1 MIRLPDVERSYAVEI
16 VRKTIHLS
24 SLSIPIVYF
33 FISRSTALT
42 ILVPLTLLFGLTD
55 AARHV
60 FPSFGRF
67 YHRWL
72 GWLLRTHEKDHKS
85 KRLTGATYV
94 LLSATLGT
102 LIFPKVI
109 IITAFAIMIVSDTVA
124 ALVGRKFGKH
134 PFIGKSLE
142 GTFAFFIS
150 AVAVVVL
157 APKVGYVPTEYLI
170 GVTAALLGAIVE
182 AMSTVIDDNFSV
194 TFSIG
199 AAMWLMYVLFLP
211 TFNVFALD
219 LTH

>member
-1 MIRLPDVERSYAVEI
+1 
-16 VRKTIHLS
+16 
-24 SLSIPIVYF
+24 
-33 FISRSTALT
+33 
-42 ILVPLTLLFGLTD
+42 
-55 AARHV
+55 
-60 FPSFGRF
+60 
-67 YHRWL
+67 
-72 GWLLRTHEKDHKS
+72 
-85 KRLTGATYV
+85 
-94 LLSATLGT
+94 
-102 LIFPKVI
+102 
-109 IITAFAIMIVSDTVA
+109 MIVSDTVA

-157 APKVGYVPTEYLI
+157 APKVGYVPAEYLI